1 MRIGGVRE
9 ISICLLVMVYL
20 VCCWEFL
27 FLFFEDFCVL
37 VFFGLFVKNKKDKK
51 MIKLVVR

>member
-9 ISICLLVMVYL
+9 ISICLLVMVYM

-37 VFFGLFVKNKKDKK
+37 VFFGLFVKNKKNKK
-51 MIKLVVR
+51 ND